1 MRRHSLYAAGVEA
14 SLLRWYETN
23 GRDLPWRRTR
33 DPYAILVSEVM
44 LQQTQV
50 PRVVPRYLA
59 WLDRWPTAE
68 ALAAASRADVIVA
81 WQGLGYNRRAVNLHR
96 AAQVIAVRGWPEEL
110 RELPGVGPY
119 TAAAI
124 ECFALG
130 RNVLP
135 EDTNVRRVRERSGGV
150 FDGECAHA
158 LMDLGATVCLARVP
172 RCGVC
177 PLASACPSRGRRF
190 EPARRQGPF
199 EGSFRQRRSWTL
211 RLVAAEPRWLDELD
225 RPAVESLHADG
236 LVVVQDG
243 LARLPE

>member
-1 MRRHSLYAAGVEA
+1 MKATLLNWYAEQ
-14 SLLRWYETN
+14 

-50 PRVVPRYLA
+50 PRVVPRYLE
-59 WLDRWPTAE
+59 WLERWPTAE
-68 ALAAASRADVIVA
+68 ALAAAPRSDAILA
-81 WQGLGYNRRAVNLHR
+81 WQGLGYNRRAVSLHR
-96 AAQVIAVRGWPEEL
+96 AAQIVAEQGWPDDL
-110 RELPGVGPY
+110 TELPGVGPY

-124 ECFALG
+124 ACFALG
-130 RNVLP
+130 RDVVP
-135 EDTNVRRVRERSGGV
+135 EDTNVLRVRERTRV
-150 FDGECAHA
+150 AFDGECAQA

-177 PLASACPSRGRRF
+177 PLAAGCPSRGRRF

-199 EGSFRQRRSWTL
+199 EGSFRQRRSRTL
-211 RLVAAEPRWLDELD
+211 RLVAAAPRALGELD
-225 RPAVESLHADG
+225 AEVVHSLSGDG
-236 LVVVQDG
+236 LVTVRDG